1 MSENWTYSF
10 CIQGGNSLIL
20 RGNEIVHWYVFLL
33 DPGACRDKVSMCY
46 TYDPIICVVYRSWAE
61 VQCACF
67 CKTHNHG
74 TVSVN
79 CAARQKINEFN
90 WLKKILSKRLLFLR
104 IECSPYFNNIVA
116 ADDKDTTS
124 RDTNNDKNTT
134 FLDAV
139 NVTISRDQFGA
150 FLHLLFYLWRLSDV
164 SMQVICNR
172 VCQHMYDTIQRRK
185 VRVQM
190 HHGKLNNYHQ
200 DFAFLSSKWKEP
212 LFAQNWVCVS
222 CWNAGKG
229 INFVWKKIS
238 IRGFWD

>member
-1 MSENWTYSF
+1 MIQSF
-10 CIQGGNSLIL
+10 ALYTEVGRRSNALVFVKLTIMVQYLW
-20 RGNEIVHWYVFLL
+20 IVRH
-33 DPGACRDKVSMCY
+33 A
-46 TYDPIICVVYRSWAE
+46 
-61 VQCACF
+61 
-67 CKTHNHG
+67 
-74 TVSVN
+74 
-79 CAARQKINEFN
+79 
-90 WLKKILSKRLLFLR
+90 KKKKNKWIGSKNILSKRLLFLR

-124 RDTNNDKNTT
+124 RDTDNDKNTT

-200 DFAFLSSKWKEP
+200 GFAFLSSK
-212 LFAQNWVCVS
+212 
-222 CWNAGKG
+222 
-229 INFVWKKIS
+229 
-238 IRGFWD
+238 